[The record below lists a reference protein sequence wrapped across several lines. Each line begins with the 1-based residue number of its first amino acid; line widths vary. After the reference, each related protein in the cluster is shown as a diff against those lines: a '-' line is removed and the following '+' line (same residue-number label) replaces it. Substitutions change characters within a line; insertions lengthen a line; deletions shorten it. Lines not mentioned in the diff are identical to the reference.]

1 MRAAARSTTF
11 SDTAGT
17 IPNVLS
23 GKRVR
28 LRPVRP
34 GDEQALT
41 RIFTDP
47 DVARWWGDPSRSVQD
62 ALNPDDSES
71 GFMIEAGDETIG
83 FIQCSEEN
91 DPMYEHAGIDLA
103 LHSDWQ
109 GQGLGPDA
117 NPPPGKHLRIERGPH
132 RPTLDP
138 APPNGHAHRAIQR
151 AGIKP

>member
-1 MRAAARSTTF
+1 MRAAARSQTF
-11 SDTAGT
+11 SHNAGT

-23 GKRVR
+23 GKRVM

-103 LHSDWQ
+103 LHSEWQ

-117 NPPPGKHLRIERGPH
+117 LPTLAKYLVTERGHH
-132 RPTLDP
+132 RLTSEP
-138 APPNGHAHRAIQR
+138 APGNPHPI
-151 AGIKP
+151 